1 MWLHNNSSVRAE
13 AKAFNLQLVDL
24 NIFFQNIVNYWLL
37 PKGWDSECPS
47 YMYLQ
52 AT

>member
-24 NIFFQNIVNYWLL
+24 NIFFSKHCKLL
-37 PKGWDSECPS
+37 IASQG
-47 YMYLQ
+47 LGL
-52 AT
+52 